1 VFDNI
6 RTDIHELTRR
16 ESGVFTKLGVILL
29 SPGLHAV
36 LLYRAARWFHL
47 HHLHPLAVLIS
58 YFSSVLTGAQLSAR
72 AEVGKGFVIHH
83 PHGTS
88 IGATTVIGEY
98 CTLTHGNV
106 IGQLHGGGDR
116 PVIGD
121 YFVAAT
127 GAKILGRI
135 RIGHKV
141 RVGPNAVVTQSLP
154 DRVTVAGNAARIIR
168 DRRSPDSKSAAP
180 RRAGQGAAPDSHAV
194 VLKRLVEVIT
204 NNTEGTKSGD
214 AIGENT
220 VLIGEGIGLDS
231 IEMLHVISAIEEE
244 FGLTID
250 EGDLMIS
257 HLQTVG
263 SLAAFVEERLS
274 R

>member
-6 RTDIHELTRR
+6 RTDIRELTRR
-16 ESGVFTKLGVILL
+16 ESGVFTKLGLILL

-47 HHLHPLAVLIS
+47 HHLYPLAVLTS
-58 YFSSVLTGAQLSAR
+58 YFSSVLTGAQISAR
-72 AEVGKGFVIHH
+72 AEVGKGLVIHH

-88 IGATTVIGEY
+88 IGAATVIGEY

-116 PVIGD
+116 PVIGN

-135 RIGHKV
+135 RVGDKV

-154 DRVTVAGNAARIIR
+154 DRVTVAGSAARIIR
-168 DRRSPDSKSAAP
+168 DRRSPDSKSAA
-180 RRAGQGAAPDSHAV
+180 RIAEKGAAPDSHAV
-194 VLKRLVEVIT
+194 VLKRLVEVIA
-204 NNTEGTKSGD
+204 NNTEGAKPGD
-214 AIGENT
+214 AIGEGT

-231 IEMLHVISAIEEE
+231 IEMLHVIGAIEEE

-250 EGDLMIS
+250 EGDLTIS
-257 HLQTVG
+257 NLQTVG
-263 SLAAFVEERLS
+263 SLAAFIEERLP